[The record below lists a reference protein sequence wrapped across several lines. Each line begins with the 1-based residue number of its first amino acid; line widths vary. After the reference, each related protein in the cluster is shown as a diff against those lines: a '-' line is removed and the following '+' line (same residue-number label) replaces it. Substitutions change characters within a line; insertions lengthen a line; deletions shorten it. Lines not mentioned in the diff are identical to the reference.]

1 MEFEV
6 VRKKKEYKSEFLFGE
21 LEDRK
26 EIRGSREK
34 LKDSKDDILNKYIEN
49 KEFKEALD
57 GVNSSQLNR
66 FYSILEGRN
75 FSFKSKEIVEFVE
88 EQIKRN
94 EGNDKIKNFYKF
106 FKKNFLENIEFDS
119 ENEKNRVIFE
129 MIKRYVR
136 YSIGE
141 KKIAE
146 KLEEER
152 LQGEKGEN

>member
-21 LEDRK
+21 LEERK
-26 EIRGSREK
+26 EIKKDSEK
-34 LKDSKDDILNKYIEN
+34 LVESKEEILKKYIEGE
-49 KEFKEALD
+49 EFKRALD

-75 FSFKSKEIVEFVE
+75 FSFKSKEIEKFVE

-94 EGNDKIKNFYKF
+94 EENKGTKEFYEF
-106 FKKNFLENIEFDS
+106 FQKNFLENSEFQS
-119 ENEKNRVIFE
+119 ENKKNRVIFE

-136 YSIGE
+136 YSIGA
-141 KKIAE
+141 KKLKEE
-146 KLEEER
+146 KLD
-152 LQGEKGEN
+152 GEKGEN

>member
-21 LEDRK
+21 LEERK
-26 EIRGSREK
+26 EIKKDSEK
-34 LKDSKDDILNKYIEN
+34 LAESKEEILKKYIEVE
-49 KEFKEALD
+49 EFKRALD

-75 FSFKSKEIVEFVE
+75 FSFQSKEIEKFVE

-94 EGNDKIKNFYKF
+94 EENKGTKEFYEF
-106 FKKNFLENIEFDS
+106 FKKNFLENSEFQS
-119 ENEKNRVIFE
+119 ENKKNRVIFE

-136 YSIGE
+136 YSIGA
-141 KKIAE
+141 KKLKEE
-146 KLEEER
+146 KLD
-152 LQGEKGEN
+152 GEKGEN

>member
-21 LEDRK
+21 LEERK
-26 EIRGSREK
+26 EIKKDSEK
-34 LKDSKDDILNKYIEN
+34 LAESKEEILKKYIEVE
-49 KEFKEALD
+49 EFKRALD

-75 FSFKSKEIVEFVE
+75 FSFQSNNIVEFVE

-94 EGNDKIKNFYKF
+94 EENKGTKEFYEF
-106 FKKNFLENIEFDS
+106 FKKNFLENSEFQS
-119 ENEKNRVIFE
+119 ENKKNRVIFE

-136 YSIGE
+136 YSIGA
-141 KKIAE
+141 KKLKEE
-146 KLEEER
+146 KLD
-152 LQGEKGEN
+152 GEKGEN